1 MKNLLAN
8 YKNGNAIISLFNNGT
23 RIIEYDD
30 SELKLEY
37 PLNIDI
43 RVQSKCPLGFN
54 PKTGKAICNFCHES
68 ATTDGEECDYEKLK
82 EILSDLPKGIELA
95 IGCNIITGGFVDF
108 LKWNKNKGFISNI
121 TINQLVS
128 SIYYEKLSH
137 LIYESDLIQG
147 LGISFRTLNH
157 SLVPVSYYNTV
168 VHVIAGID
176 SIQDI
181 KQLPSRGVKKLLV
194 LGEKDFGFNEGKVDL
209 TTKKHKEW
217 LWQVRDL
224 FDMFEVV
231 SFDNLALEQLK
242 IKRFIPENLWKEM
255 YQHEHSFYIN
265 AVDQYFSPSSRSKEK
280 SNFKP
285 IREYYNEIN
294 QKKRI

>member
-1 MKNLLAN
+1 MKYLLAN
-8 YKNGNAIISLFNNGT
+8 YKNGNAVVSLFSNGT
-23 RIIEYDD
+23 RIIECND

-43 RVQSKCPLGFN
+43 RVQSKCPLGLN
-54 PKTGKAICNFCHES
+54 PKTGRAICSFCHES
-68 ATTDGEECDYEKLK
+68 ATTDGKECDYEKLK

-95 IGCNIITGGFVDF
+95 IGYNHNSGELWKF
-108 LKWNKNKGFISNI
+108 LEWCRDKGFICNI
-121 TINQLVS
+121 TVNQLLAVS
-128 SIYYEKLSH
+128 IFKLLEDFTING
-137 LIYESDLIQG
+137 LIKG
-147 LGISFRTLNH
+147 LGISFRRLDHTLVTINNN
-157 SLVPVSYYNTV
+157 SV

-176 SIQDI
+176 SIQDV
-181 KQLPSRGVKKLLV
+181 KQLPSRGVKKILV
-194 LGEKDFGFNEGKVDL
+194 LGEKDFGFNKGKVDL

-242 IKRFIPENLWKEM
+242 IKRFIQENLWEEM

-280 SNFKP
+280 TNFKP
-285 IREYYNEIN
+285 IKEYYNEIN